1 MKKLFVIILVLILMP
16 IAFATSSGSMNFNV
30 HWAINNIITT
40 TMEILPY
47 SGSGTLPTDE
57 HDNYVASII
66 PLDDSSM
73 YAVCLVKYTTNKKG
87 THKIEFS
94 ATPME
99 NTQTSAQHP
108 YTLCITYNSGFPV
121 ELAVNP
127 AELENSK
134 QLVFTV
140 FGSGDTIANIFLDA
154 VLTGLDLMEAGNYS
168 STVTVTEITE

>member
-1 MKKLFVIILVLILMP
+1 MLFLI
-16 IAFATSSGSMNFNV
+16 AVVFAASSGSMNFNV
-30 HWAINNIITT
+30 HWAITNVITT

-87 THKIEFS
+87 THRIEFS

-99 NTQTSAQHP
+99 NTQTSEEHP

-127 AELENSK
+127 AELDNSK
-134 QLVFTV
+134 QLSFTV
-140 FGSGDTIANIFLDA
+140 FGSGDTIANIYLDA